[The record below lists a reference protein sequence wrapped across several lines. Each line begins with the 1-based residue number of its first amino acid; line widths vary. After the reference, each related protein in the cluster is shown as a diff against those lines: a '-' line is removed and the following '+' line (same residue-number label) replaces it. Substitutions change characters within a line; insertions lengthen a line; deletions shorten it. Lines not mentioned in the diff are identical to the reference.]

1 MKTNTVWLLKQYL
14 TLAFMLQQLQQL
26 TELMLSQ
33 LLEHKPFVGQ
43 IRAA

>member
-14 TLAFMLQQLQQL
+14 TLAFMLQQLQ
-26 TELMLSQ
+26 